1 MIADTDIKKYLET
14 VGKRGFEVLKIIND
28 LRPVIER
35 AETNLGK
42 EFLLDD
48 INEHSV
54 TWNKIYDSLI
64 ADGSAKQNDVV
75 LLQLLHKRLKRLAT
89 KIESYEKA
97 VKSVKEA
104 K

>member
-1 MIADTDIKKYLET
+1 MINDTDIKKYLET

-35 AETNLGK
+35 AETELGK

-48 INEHSV
+48 INEHSLI
-54 TWNKIYDSLI
+54 WNKIYDSLI
-64 ADGSAKQNDVV
+64 SEGAAKQNDVV
-75 LLQLLHKRLKRLAT
+75 LLQLLHKRLKRLST

-97 VKSVKEA
+97 VKSIKDVK
-104 K
+104 